1 MRTETLNT
9 FRCAQCIYSSKK
21 LLHRYYTVK
30 CNFRNGRNFF
40 VIKHLRLKF
49 NGLSAQ
55 LIEWHVQFTIVLNL
69 NL

>member
-40 VIKHLRLKF
+40 LIKDLRLK
-49 NGLSAQ
+49 
-55 LIEWHVQFTIVLNL
+55 LNL
-69 NL
+69 MDCRLS